1 MATAAKGGGA
11 RLALELGDILYE
23 LDERVVSV
31 TSRGFPD
38 VVLVYTRLN
47 PLDAFRRVAAWPPAY
62 AQRVVPA
69 VLHLEES
76 LGAVERGIEL
86 LLSLVERGEVVY
98 IEVVYRGSR
107 RLEEEARRLVE
118 RVARR
123 SGLRVSRR
131 GATLDVK
138 LECGV
143 GEFCVAALMPH
154 RCDRVALW
162 LEEGVTR
169 VCGPLIV

>member
-1 MATAAKGGGA
+1 M
-11 RLALELGDILYE
+11 ELGDILYE
-23 LDERVVSV
+23 LDDRVVSV
-31 TSRGFPD
+31 TSQRFPD

-69 VLHLEES
+69 LLHLEENREA
-76 LGAVERGIEL
+76 LERGVEL
-86 LLSLVERGEVVY
+86 LLSLVGRGEVAY
-98 IEVVYRGSR
+98 IEVMYRGSR
-107 RLEEEARRLVE
+107 RLEEEARRLAE
-118 RVARR
+118 EVARR
-123 SGLRVSRR
+123 RGLRVSRR
-131 GATLDVK
+131 GAVFDVK

-169 VCGPLIV
+169 ACGPLIV